1 MMIERRCDPVS
12 ERDMRNMTISAM
24 LLLLAATTVRG
35 QESAIAARG
44 RDSVCSYRDCAL
56 GIAPTWNGLAV
67 VRGAGGPRVA
77 NLHFFWPAD
86 ISPALRGDPFA
97 RGADSAAASA
107 RRAISL
113 RRAGAALTDIGVVA
127 TGVALVTGLRAR
139 RMQTAQRALGGVGV
153 TALLVSVPLQF
164 AADGALSRA
173 VWWHNLR
180 YTR

>member
-1 MMIERRCDPVS
+1 
-12 ERDMRNMTISAM
+12 MRNMTISAM
-24 LLLLAATTVRG
+24 LLVVGAAMAG
-35 QESAIAARG
+35 AQESAGVAPA
-44 RDSVCSYRDCAL
+44 RDSACSYGQCAL

-67 VRGAGGPRVA
+67 VRGEGGPRVA
-77 NLHFFWPAD
+77 NLHFFFPAD

-107 RRAISL
+107 HRAIAL
-113 RRAGAALTDIGVVA
+113 RRAGAALTDIGIVA
-127 TGVALVTGLRAR
+127 TGVALVSGLRAHR
-139 RMQTAQRALGGVGV
+139 VGTAQRATGGVGL

>member
-1 MMIERRCDPVS
+1 
-12 ERDMRNMTISAM
+12 MRSMTISAM
-24 LLLLAATTVRG
+24 LLLLGASSARG
-35 QESAIAARG
+35 QGAAAAPPNESA
-44 RDSVCSYRDCAL
+44 CSYQQCAL

-67 VRGAGGPRVA
+67 VRGTGGPRVA

-107 RRAISL
+107 RRAIAL

-127 TGVALVTGLRAR
+127 TGVALVSALRAHR
-139 RMQTAQRALGGVGV
+139 VGTAQRAVGGVGLAAIV
-153 TALLVSVPLQF
+153 VSVPLQF

>member
-1 MMIERRCDPVS
+1 
-12 ERDMRNMTISAM
+12 MRIMTIPAM
-24 LLLLAATTVRG
+24 LLVLAATTARA
-35 QESAIAARG
+35 QASALAVPRS
-44 RDSVCSYRDCAL
+44 DSACSYRACAL

-67 VRGAGGPRVA
+67 VRGVGGPRLA
-77 NLHFFWPAD
+77 NLHFFWPTD

-107 RRAISL
+107 RRAIAL
-113 RRAGAALTDIGVVA
+113 RRAGAALTDVGVIA
-127 TGVALVTGLRAR
+127 TGVALVSGLRAR
-139 RMQTAQRALGGVGV
+139 RMQTAQRAVGGVGI

-180 YTR
+180 YTP

>member
-1 MMIERRCDPVS
+1 
-12 ERDMRNMTISAM
+12 MRNLTIT
-24 LLLLAATTVRG
+24 ATLVLCA
-35 QESAIAARG
+35 AIAATARG
-44 RDSVCSYRDCAL
+44 QGSAAIAPPRDSACSYSQCAL

-86 ISPALRGDPFA
+86 ISPALRGDPLA

-107 RRAISL
+107 RRALSL
-113 RRAGAALTDIGVVA
+113 RRIGATLTDVGIVA
-127 TGVALVTGLRAR
+127 TSIAMVSGLRAR
-139 RMQTAQRALGGVGV
+139 HVRTGERAVGGIGLA
-153 TALLVSVPLQF
+153 ALVVSVPLQF

>member
-1 MMIERRCDPVS
+1 
-12 ERDMRNMTISAM
+12 MRNMPISAM
-24 LLLLAATTVRG
+24 PLVLVLVSAVAAATARAQGGATVAV
-35 QESAIAARG
+35 Q

-67 VRGAGGPRVA
+67 VRGTGGPRVA

-86 ISPALRGDPFA
+86 ISPALRGDPYA

-107 RRAISL
+107 RRALSL
-113 RRAGAALTDIGVVA
+113 RRAGAVLTDLGVVA
-127 TGVALVTGLRAR
+127 TGVAVVSGLRAR
-139 RMQTAQRALGGVGV
+139 RMRTEERAVGGVGF

-173 VWWHNLR
+173 VWWHNMR